1 MRYGP
6 GMGASGVSVRY
17 PGVHVPDVVTV
28 PAGDRGVLF
37 PVTVDRSVDPYRYG
51 TITVRWNG
59 QDVTHRFFIY

>member
-1 MRYGP
+1 VAP
-6 GMGASGVSVRY
+6 GSRCRSAY

-59 QDVTHRFFIY
+59 QSVTHRFYIY